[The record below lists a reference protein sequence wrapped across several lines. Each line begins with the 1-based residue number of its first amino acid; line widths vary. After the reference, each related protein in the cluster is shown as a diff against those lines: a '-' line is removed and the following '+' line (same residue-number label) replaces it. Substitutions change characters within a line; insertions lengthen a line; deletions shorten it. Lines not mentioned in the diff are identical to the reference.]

1 MTIMGL
7 LKKHIRSINYLP
19 VAFIGFTLFLNSCSA
34 TKEYA
39 LSALEPATI
48 DLSTTITKIGII
60 NESTASEKSAYNT
73 RMEQLLSA
81 KNRQLEKD
89 GIEAA
94 IVGLFNELQ
103 KDQRFDTIQLIPTE
117 VNESRGL
124 GDTVETIAWS
134 VIKEICDSHGV
145 DAIFSL
151 AHYEADTQ
159 VSVKKKTVKEHN
171 MLRQMEKVQGHE
183 ITLETLIENGWRIYD
198 PYHQKVIDEI
208 VFNEKITTTGQGSNT
223 LYALEDIGDRRETV
237 LEQSTQAGSLYGRR
251 LLPQEKKVVRDYY
264 VRGSNKLVKAK
275 KLVVVGRLEPAAD
288 LWKVETTNENNNI
301 KAKACFNMAFYQ
313 ETQGRY
319 TSALDWAEKAYAHV
333 PNKMAFAYIKTLEDR
348 MVQNKI
354 IQQQLQRSQLSAS
367 MELE

>member
-1 MTIMGL
+1 MGL
-7 LKKHIRSINYLP
+7 IKKHIRAIHYLP
-19 VAFIGFTLFLNSCSA
+19 IAFIGFTLFLNSCSA

-39 LSALEPATI
+39 LNALEPATV

-60 NESTASEKSAYNT
+60 NESTASEKSAYKT

-81 KNRQLEKD
+81 KNQQLEKE

-94 IVGLFNELQ
+94 IIGLFNELQ

-117 VNESRGL
+117 VNESKGL
-124 GDTVETIAWS
+124 GDTVDAIAWLA
-134 VIKEICDSHGV
+134 IREICDTHGV

-151 AHYEADTQ
+151 AYYETDTQ
-159 VSVKKKTVKEHN
+159 VSFKKKVVKEQN
-171 MLRQMEKVQGHE
+171 MLRQMIKISGHE

-198 PYHQKVIDEI
+198 PYNQKVIDEI
-208 VFNEKITTTGQGSNT
+208 VFNEQVTATGQGSNP

-251 LLPQEKKVVRDYY
+251 LLPQEKEVVRDYY
-264 VRGSNKLVKAK
+264 VRGSNKLVEAK
-275 KLVVVGRLEPAAD
+275 KLVIEGHLEVAAD
-288 LWKVETTNENNNI
+288 LWKVETTHENDNI

-319 TSALDWAEKAYAHV
+319 TSALDWAEKAYDHA
-333 PNKMAFAYIKTLEDR
+333 PSKRAFAYLKILENRIDQSKI
-348 MVQNKI
+348 VQE
-354 IQQQLQRSQLSAS
+354 QLQRSRLSAS
-367 MELE
+367 VELD